1 MRRFRFTLIAICAVL
16 IYLGSSDLFLWFN
29 NQAPRSISIQQ
40 LEQLGPPQEWL
51 HVTGGFQDL
60 DRAIS
65 TSGSVEMEALL
76 VPLLSAPGQAQI
88 RVLVETRSPYLL
100 QLFQEYHFLTD
111 TVPEKRAFRE
121 EYAEVFTG
129 QREVTGMLVSGLIA
143 SGNQQKLMKL
153 ATQTGLEIADDVVLL
168 SEGKQPGK
176 WRGVFFTVV
185 GILGLIK
192 VLMRKKEISPVPED
206 PT

>member
-1 MRRFRFTLIAICAVL
+1 MRRFRFTLIAVCAVL
-16 IYLGSSDLFLWFN
+16 IYLGYSDLLLWFN
-29 NQAPRSISIQQ
+29 NQAPRSISIHQ

-51 HVTGGFQDL
+51 NVTGGFQDL

-76 VPLLSAPGQAQI
+76 VPLLSAPGQDRI
-88 RVLVETRSPYLL
+88 HVLVETRSPYLL

-111 TVPEKRAFRE
+111 TVPEKRAYRE
-121 EYAEVFTG
+121 EHAEVFTG
-129 QREVTGMLVSGLIA
+129 QRDITGMLVSGLIA

-153 ATQTGLEIADDVVLL
+153 ATQTGLDIAENVVFL

-176 WRGVFFTVV
+176 WRGVFFAVV
-185 GILGLIK
+185 GVLGLFK
-192 VLMRKKEISPVPED
+192 VLMRKKEIVPVP
-206 PT
+206 

>member
-1 MRRFRFTLIAICAVL
+1 MRRFRFTLIAVCAVL
-16 IYLGSSDLFLWFN
+16 IYLGSSDLLLWFN
-29 NQAPRSISIQQ
+29 NQTPRSISIQQ

-65 TSGSVEMEALL
+65 TSGTVEMEALL
-76 VPLLSAPGQAQI
+76 VPLLSAPGQARI
-88 RVLVETRSPYLL
+88 RVLVETRAPYLL
-100 QLFQEYHFLTD
+100 QLFQEFHFLTD

-121 EYAEVFTG
+121 EHAEVFTG
-129 QREVTGMLVSGLIA
+129 QRDITGMLVSGLIA

-153 ATQTGLEIADDVVLL
+153 STQTGLDIADDVVFL

-176 WRGVFFTVV
+176 WRGIFFTVV
-185 GILGLIK
+185 GVLGLIK
-192 VLMRKKEISPVPED
+192 VLTRKKEIAPVPGD